1 MWNNFSTQSVEKLLL
16 QRANDQ
22 EKDHASENTPGT
34 PVPVP
39 TGSELME
46 KEWSV
51 RNEPEMRPT

>member
-1 MWNNFSTQSVEKLLL
+1 MEKLLL